1 MWTFQDGQFFS
12 VIPLIQTFSQL
23 LKLISRGRTRPG
35 IVSLFSQLSTSS
47 RLSSRKLLMRARSS
61 SMILRASSCPPPQ
74 IVPLPRMM
82 ILRQFGP
89 VLWFMSPAF
98 KRLE

>member
-1 MWTFQDGQFFS
+1 M
-12 VIPLIQTFSQL
+12 
-23 LKLISRGRTRPG
+23 ISRGADAARDRVAVLAAFDELPVVVQKALDAGTLVLNDLAG
-35 IVSLFSQLSTSS
+35 QL
-47 RLSSRKLLMRARSS
+47 LPA
-61 SMILRASSCPPPQ
+61 PQ